1 MAKAFFRWL
10 RGELN
15 GYYITN
21 INGAVNDSTKD
32 VKKFLSEFK
41 AQQFETGK
49 IRDSDLYGLGKFAG
63 IFLPRLSRAESLA
76 SLRMTESFVKDG
88 FEFSERGLFN
98 TELENF
104 SFFHTQDDTTVYF
117 FFVRT
122 NQDTYNNDI
131 NTLATNLNRSS
142 LVGNSDTVLGYISS
156 EETDLFD
163 EIGNVKPE
171 KVLSAP
177 PSGVAYSEYYG
188 DEFLLLSEGDNSPAD
203 NIVRI
208 RMTDSDIVEGIEYS
222 ERGLFVVPVPL
233 FTDDINTLAT
243 PTLRSSMVGEE
254 ALIGYISSEETN
266 VLDDNGC
273 VRHEKISATPP
284 EGVAYSDYYGDQFT
298 FLSEAEASYSNL
310 EPSLYI
316 ELFKALQW
324 IRYNGASLASLG
336 VITGLICPDG
346 LVKLG
351 NVETASD
358 GKHVNVYYT
367 YDDTVDIT
375 LKQQR
380 LNLLDY
386 IVNLKFV
393 QVKLVENI

>member
-15 GYYITN
+15 GFYVTN
-21 INGAVNDSTKD
+21 INGALNESTKD
-32 VKKFLSEFK
+32 IKDFLSEFK
-41 AQQFETGK
+41 AQQFEYGK
-49 IRDSDLYGLGKFAG
+49 IDDKSLYGLGTFAG
-63 IFLPRLSRAESLA
+63 IFLPRLSRAEALS
-76 SLRMTESFVKDG
+76 SIRMTESHIENG
-88 FEFSERGLFN
+88 FECSERGLFGTN
-98 TELENF
+98 LELF
-104 SFFHTQDDTTVYF
+104 QFFHCADDTVAF
-117 FFVRT
+117 FFFIRT
-122 NQDTYNNDI
+122 NQDSYNNDI
-131 NTLATNLNRSS
+131 NTQATNLNRTS

-188 DEFLLLSEGDNSPAD
+188 DEFLMLSEGDNSPAD

-208 RMTDSDIVEGIEYS
+208 RMTDSNVVDGIEYS
-222 ERGLFVVPVPL
+222 ERGLFVVPVPM
-233 FTDDINTLAT
+233 FDDINTLAT
-243 PTLRSSMVGEE
+243 PTLRSSMVGNET
-254 ALIGYISSEETN
+254 LIGYISSEETN

-273 VRHEKISATPP
+273 VRREKISATPP
-284 EGVAYSDYYGDQFT
+284 EGVAYSDYYGDQFM

-324 IRYNGASLASLG
+324 IRYNGTSIKSLG
-336 VITGLICPDG
+336 RITSLICPDG
-346 LVKLG
+346 LIKLG
-351 NVETASD
+351 EVETASD
-358 GKHVNVYYT
+358 GKHWNVYYD
-367 YDDTVDIT
+367 YDDTVDVP

-380 LNLLDY
+380 LSLLEF
-386 IVNLKFV
+386 IVNLKFI
-393 QVKLVENI
+393 QVSLVENI

>member
-1 MAKAFFRWL
+1 MSKAFFRWL

-15 GYYITN
+15 GYYVTN
-21 INGAVNDSTKD
+21 INGALNESTKD
-32 VKKFLSEFK
+32 IKDFLSEFK
-41 AQQFETGK
+41 AHQFEKGK
-49 IRDSDLYGLGKFAG
+49 ISDKNLYGLGKFAG
-63 IFLPRLSRAESLA
+63 IFLPRLSRAESLT
-76 SLRMTESFVKDG
+76 SLQMTESNVVDG
-88 FEFSERGLFN
+88 FECSERGLFN

-104 SFFHTQDDTTVYF
+104 SFFHTKDDTTVYF

-122 NQDTYNNDI
+122 NQDAYNNDI
-131 NTLATNLNRSS
+131 NTQATNLNRSS
-142 LVGNSDTVLGYISS
+142 LVGDSDTVLGYISY

-163 EIGNVKPE
+163 EDGNVKPE

-188 DEFLLLSEGDNSPAD
+188 DEFLMLSEGDNSVVD

-208 RMTDSDIVEGIEYS
+208 RMTDSDIVDGVEYS
-222 ERGLFVVPVPL
+222 ERGLFVVPVPM
-233 FTDDINTLAT
+233 FDDINTLAT
-243 PTLRSSMVGEE
+243 PTLRSSLVGNETI
-254 ALIGYISSEETN
+254 IGYISSEETN

-273 VRHEKISATPP
+273 VRHKKLSATPP
-284 EGVAYSDYYGDQFT
+284 EGVAYSDYYGDQFM
-298 FLSEAEASYSNL
+298 FLSEAEASYSKL

-324 IRYNGASLASLG
+324 IRYNGASIKSLG
-336 VITGLICPDG
+336 RITSLICPDG

-358 GKHVNVYYT
+358 SKHWNVYYD
-367 YDDTVDIT
+367 YDNTVDIT

-380 LNLLDY
+380 LTLLEF

-393 QVKLVENI
+393 QVSLVENI

>member
-1 MAKAFFRWL
+1 MSKAFFRWL

-15 GYYITN
+15 GFYITN
-21 INGAVNDSTKD
+21 INGAMNNSTKD
-32 VKKFLSEFK
+32 VKAFLSEFK
-41 AQQFETGK
+41 AQQFEIGK
-49 IRDSDLYGLGKFAG
+49 IKDSDLYGLGKFAG
-63 IFLPRLSRAESLA
+63 IFLPRLSRAESLS
-76 SLRMTESFVKDG
+76 SLRMTESHVENG
-88 FEFSERGLFN
+88 FEFSERGLFDTN
-98 TELENF
+98 LESF
-104 SFFHTQDDTTVYF
+104 FFFHTQDDTTVYF

-122 NQDTYNNDI
+122 NQDAYNNDI

-208 RMTDSDIVEGIEYS
+208 RMTDSDIVDGVEYS

-254 ALIGYISSEETN
+254 TVIGYISSEETN

-284 EGVAYSDYYGDQFT
+284 EGVAYSDYYGDQFM

-324 IRYNGASLASLG
+324 IRYNGASIKSLG
-336 VITGLICPDG
+336 RITSLICPDG

-351 NVETASD
+351 DVETASD

-367 YDDTVDIT
+367 YDDTVDVT

-380 LNLLDY
+380 LNLLEY
-386 IVNLKFV
+386 IVSLKFV

>member
-15 GYYITN
+15 GFYVTN
-21 INGAVNDSTKD
+21 INGALNESTKD
-32 VKKFLSEFK
+32 IKDFLSEFK
-41 AQQFETGK
+41 AQQFENGK
-49 IRDSDLYGLGKFAG
+49 IIDKNLYGLGKFAG

-76 SLRMTESFVKDG
+76 SLRMTESFVVDG
-88 FEFSERGLFN
+88 FECSERGLFN
-98 TELENF
+98 TGLENF
-104 SFFHTQDDTTVYF
+104 SFFHTRDDTAVYF
-117 FFVRT
+117 AFVRV
-122 NQDTYNNDI
+122 NQGTYNNDI
-131 NTLATNLNRSS
+131 NTTATNLERSS
-142 LVGNSDTVLGYISS
+142 LVGNSDMVLGYISS

-188 DEFLLLSEGDNSPAD
+188 DEFLMLSEGDNSPAD

-208 RMTDSDIVEGIEYS
+208 RMTDSNVVDGIEYS
-222 ERGLFVVPVPL
+222 ERGLFVVPVPM
-233 FTDDINTLAT
+233 FDDINTLAT
-243 PTLRSSMVGEE
+243 PTLRSSLVGSET
-254 ALIGYISSEETN
+254 LIGYISSEETN

-273 VRHEKISATPP
+273 VRREKISATPP
-284 EGVAYSDYYGDQFT
+284 EGVAYSDYYGDQFM

-324 IRYNGASLASLG
+324 VRYNGVSIKSLG
-336 VITGLICPDG
+336 RITSLICPDG

-351 NVETASD
+351 EVETASD
-358 GKHVNVYYT
+358 GKHWNVYYD
-367 YDDTVDIT
+367 YDGTVDIT

-380 LNLLDY
+380 LSLLEF

-393 QVKLVENI
+393 QVSLVENI